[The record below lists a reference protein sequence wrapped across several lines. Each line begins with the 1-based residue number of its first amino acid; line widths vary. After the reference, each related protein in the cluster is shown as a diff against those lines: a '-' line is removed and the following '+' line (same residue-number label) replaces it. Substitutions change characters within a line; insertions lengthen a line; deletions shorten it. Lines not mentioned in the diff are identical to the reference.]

1 MTDIIEAAAMRCR
14 TMADG
19 SLRIECEIEPGNA
32 QAAFKLFG
40 MPGAPM
46 AIAALKVGHAKKSD
60 EPEPQAPE
68 HARES
73 PQTPAEDRKGGP
85 LAKLAGMWCQSK
97 DFQDWLGVPT
107 SAEAKLFILE
117 ECGIDSRAELDHNQK
132 AAEIFHRNI
141 REPYSNWLTEIGK
154 AP

>member
-19 SLRIECEIEPGNA
+19 SLRIECEIEPRSA
-32 QAAFKLFG
+32 QAAFALFG

-60 EPEPQAPE
+60 EPNEPIDSQ
-68 HARES
+68 
-73 PQTPAEDRKGGP
+73 KGGP

-97 DFQDWLGVPT
+97 DFQEWLGVPT
-107 SAEAKLFILE
+107 PAEARLFILE
-117 ECGIDSRAELDHNQK
+117 ECEIDSRAELDHNQF
-132 AAEIFHRNI
+132 AAERFHRCV
-141 REPYSNWLTEIGK
+141 REPYSRWLKAIGK
-154 AP
+154 DS